1 MTRKR
6 NARTDLRAMLAVL
19 GHEERTSDGAV
30 RRDVDPEALEHWQEM
45 FEPLTALAPPVE
57 PSPDLWTRIAA
68 ATAPEMA
75 RAARSAAPSRPAQP
89 AAASLRERL
98 WSSISLWRF
107 ATAALASVALGLLF
121 FAAPDTRPADPAS
134 YVAVL
139 QAPEGERQAGWIV
152 EVASD
157 QSIRLVPLGDT
168 PVGENQALEFWTKA
182 VDADGPTSLG
192 LVPGSAVTEI
202 AGDAI
207 PPIGPDQL
215 FEITLEPATG
225 SPIGRPTGPIL
236 FIGRASAV

>member
-6 NARTDLRAMLAVL
+6 DARTDLRAMLAVL
-19 GHEERTSDGAV
+19 GHEERPPAGSV
-30 RRDVDPEALEHWQEM
+30 RRDIDPEALDHWQET
-45 FEPLTALAPPVE
+45 FEPLTALARPVE
-57 PSPDLWTRIAA
+57 PSPELWTRIAA
-68 ATAPEMA
+68 ATAPET
-75 RAARSAAPSRPAQP
+75 ARSASSG
-89 AAASLRERL
+89 AASRSSQPESASLWERL
-98 WSSISLWRF
+98 WSSIGIWRF

-121 FAAPDTRPADPAS
+121 FAAPGTEPADPAS

-152 EVASD
+152 EVAAD
-157 QSIRLVPLGDT
+157 QTIRLVPLGDT
-168 PVGENQALEFWTKA
+168 PVGANQALEFWTKA

-192 LVPGSAVTEI
+192 LVPGGAVTEI
-202 AGDAI
+202 PGGAI

>member
-1 MTRKR
+1 MTRR
-6 NARTDLRAMLAVL
+6 SARTDLRAMLAVL
-19 GHEERTSDGAV
+19 GHAEGRPTGSARTE
-30 RRDVDPEALEHWQEM
+30 VDAEALAHWQETL
-45 FEPLTALAPPVE
+45 EPLTALAPPVE
-57 PSPDLWTRIAA
+57 PSPELWARIAA
-68 ATAPEMA
+68 ATAPEAA
-75 RAARSAAPSRPAQP
+75 RAAASSARRPSSQSEAPP
-89 AAASLRERL
+89 LWERL
-98 WSSISLWRF
+98 WSSIGLWRF
-107 ATAALASVALGLLF
+107 ATAALASVAIGVLF
-121 FAAPDTRPADPAS
+121 FAAPDTRPTDPSA

-152 EVASD
+152 EVAAD
-157 QSIRLVPLGDT
+157 QSIRLVPLGNT

-192 LVPGSAVTEI
+192 LVPGGTVTEI
-202 AGDAI
+202 PGGGL